1 MGTCLSRTED
11 DDGASPSPLEEKII
25 SRLSSN
31 NSTQSLS
38 SNGTLEQR
46 KQQLEQKRKALAL
59 VRKQRTD
66 ELQAKF
72 EAGLFDEVTLKQL
85 KSIERHR
92 KLMLNI
98 HSGSASKQP
107 TTTTLLD
114 AAASGLSP
122 AVQGHDLILP
132 HIVTDLSIVASFEA
146 SVLKHGESSVM
157 LGHPPDDT
165 ADMSATYNESFQA
178 MAKTSSHEL
187 MEPPPIL
194 IEGHV
199 DDPNAV
205 PDSLSSSDSDS
216 IAPTLP
222 SESVEQRA
230 LQFHRTPVL
239 AARSSSRKL
248 PKSESNPFTDDGD
261 GKVGRRVRF
270 CMPECDA
277 SGVPPDLNLPDLN
290 LPSPATSEENGTHII
305 SVPLSKLNRH
315 RSSSG
320 TVLVRES
327 RRKSLEDLLIA
338 DRVES

>member
-1 MGTCLSRTED
+1 MGTCMSRTED

-31 NSTQSLS
+31 NSSQSLS
-38 SNGTLEQR
+38 SNGTVEQR
-46 KQQLEQKRKALAL
+46 KQQLEQRRKALAL

-72 EAGLFDEVTLKQL
+72 EAGLFDEATLKQL

-107 TTTTLLD
+107 STTTLLD

-146 SVLKHGESSVM
+146 SVLKHAESSVM
-157 LGHPPDDT
+157 LAPPT

-178 MAKTSSHEL
+178 MTKTSSHEL

-205 PDSLSSSDSDS
+205 PDSLSCSDSDS

-239 AARSSSRKL
+239 VAKSSSRKL

-270 CMPECDA
+270 CMPECDG
-277 SGVPPDLNLPDLN
+277 SGVPPDLNLPDLS

-305 SVPLSKLNRH
+305 LVPLSKLNRH